1 MQHIQLYASVLLKT
15 LNCIFFKYS
24 NKIFL
29 TPLGSLFTGL
39 AGNSWFHWEDLFI
52 CYIFVNLQV
61 ITKCSLVLRWM
72 RQSVL
77 GATHV
82 THVCESLKQFWRYTF
97 SRVKNE
103 ILNDLVIIMTSKTLL
118 VWNLGSVQVSRF
130 WPKRSIIFFFFLH
143 ILILND
149 QTVVTSTMLNKIS
162 ITLDLQ
168 LFREAFWFLNLVVN
182 EEVLWFCTHFV
193 LYGFT
198 NYFTET
204 MYEKN
209 SKSLSTFVF
218 PIFAPSKHWLHF

>member
-1 MQHIQLYASVLLKT
+1 MTS
-15 LNCIFFKYS
+15 
-24 NKIFL
+24 
-29 TPLGSLFTGL
+29 LGSLFTGL

-52 CYIFVNLQV
+52 CYIFVNFQV

-118 VWNLGSVQVSRF
+118 VWKFQDSG
-130 WPKRSIIFFFFLH
+130 PKDQLFFIFFLH

-149 QTVVTSTMLNKIS
+149 QTVVTSTMLNKN
-162 ITLDLQ
+162 LDHHGLT
-168 LFREAFWFLNLVVN
+168 A
-182 EEVLWFCTHFV
+182 
-193 LYGFT
+193 
-198 NYFTET
+198 
-204 MYEKN
+204 
-209 SKSLSTFVF
+209 
-218 PIFAPSKHWLHF
+218 I

>member
-1 MQHIQLYASVLLKT
+1 MI
-15 LNCIFFKYS
+15 
-24 NKIFL
+24 
-29 TPLGSLFTGL
+29 
-39 AGNSWFHWEDLFI
+39 WEDLFI

-82 THVCESLKQFWRYTF
+82 TNVCESLKQFWTLYTF

-118 VWNLGSVQVSRF
+118 VWDLGSVQVSRF
-130 WPKRSIIFFFFLH
+130 WHKRSIFFFFFLH

-162 ITLDLQ
+162 ITLALQ
-168 LFREAFWFLNLVVN
+168 LFREAFWFLNLVVI
-182 EEVLWFCTHFV
+182 EEVLWFYTHFV

-204 MYEKN
+204 IYEKT